1 MSREDQCKGLS
12 PRDLKLRWKYF
23 REDALR
29 DWLERA
35 TEDEQEAAVDLL
47 VALELGQ
54 RRNYESRRHGLFL
67 RPVPI

>member
-23 REDALR
+23 REDATLR
-29 DWLERA
+29 AWLERA

-54 RRNYESRRHGLFL
+54 RRN
-67 RPVPI
+67 